1 MTPAARPVGGPTV
14 GQDAVGARTSDRFV
28 IEGGVPLRGTVQVG
42 GAKNAALPIMAAC
55 LLTRERCIIHN
66 VPDIEDIKCMARV
79 LESIGAR
86 VDFLGG
92 GAVAIEA
99 AGLSSCAPPAEM
111 MRRMRASFLVMGP
124 LLTRMGEA
132 QAPHPG
138 GCAIGVRPVNVD
150 IRGFGA
156 MGARISQVDGN
167 YVAQAGEGGLRGSSI
182 YLDYP
187 SHTGT
192 ENLLMA
198 AVLARGKTVIKHA
211 SVEPEVVDLANFL
224 VSMGARISGIG
235 STRLEIEGVGEL
247 HGTSYSVI
255 PDRLAAGTFAIA
267 AAISGGEVRVERVVC
282 EHMDPVTYK
291 LLEAG
296 AEVEEGDNWLRVA
309 GRRPLFAVEIQAI
322 HYPGFPT
329 DLQAAFGALLTQ
341 AQGTSLI
348 HERVFE
354 NRLLY
359 AAELQKMGAVI
370 DVSGQTARIT
380 GPTRL
385 KGTTVKALDIR
396 SGAAVILAA
405 LAAEGTTTV
414 EDVHHV
420 DRGYPDLVGTLSS
433 LGASI
438 RRESATDS
446 DLPLHPVI

>member
-1 MTPAARPVGGPTV
+1 MTLTGKPLVDATLGPGGNGFSATE
-14 GQDAVGARTSDRFV
+14 RFI
-28 IEGGVPLRGTVQVG
+28 IEGGLPLNGAVQVD

-55 LLTRERCIIHN
+55 LLTKERCTIQN
-66 VPDIEDIKCMARV
+66 VPNIEDIRSMARV
-79 LESIGAR
+79 LETIGAR
-86 VDFLGG
+86 VEFLGNG
-92 GAVAIEA
+92 SLTIEA
-99 AGLSSCAPPAEM
+99 ADLNSSSPPSDL

-124 LLTRMGEA
+124 LLARTGEA

-150 IRGFGA
+150 IRGFIA
-156 MGARISQVDGN
+156 MGAKLRQANGT
-167 YVAQAGEGGLRGSSI
+167 YVATAGPDGLHGASI

-198 AVLARGKTVIKHA
+198 AVLAKGKTVIKHA
-211 SVEPEVVDLANFL
+211 SVEPEVADLASFL
-224 VSMGARISGIG
+224 VKMGARISGIG
-235 STRLEIEGVGEL
+235 STRLEIEGVDEL
-247 HGTSYSVI
+247 RGCSHSVI
-255 PDRLAAGTFAIA
+255 PDRLAAGTYAIA
-267 AAISGGEVRVERVVC
+267 AALTGGEVRLEQVVC

-296 AEVEEGDNWLRVA
+296 AYVEEGDDWLRVV
-309 GRRPLFAVEIQAI
+309 GRRPLGAVEIQAI

-341 AQGTSLI
+341 AVGTSLI

-359 AAELQKMGAVI
+359 AEELRKMGADVE
-370 DVSGQTARIT
+370 VSGQTARIT
-380 GPTRL
+380 GPSHL
-385 KGTTVKALDIR
+385 VGTTVKALDIR

-405 LAAEGTTTV
+405 LAAEGTTLV
-414 EDVHHV
+414 EDARHV
-420 DRGYPDLVGTLSS
+420 NRGYADIVGTLAN

-438 RRESATDS
+438 RRG
-446 DLPLHPVI
+446 

>member
-1 MTPAARPVGGPTV
+1 
-14 GQDAVGARTSDRFV
+14 
-28 IEGGVPLRGTVQVG
+28 VQVD

-55 LLTRERCIIHN
+55 LLTRDRCTIHN
-66 VPDIEDIKCMARV
+66 VPDIEDIRSMARV

-86 VDFLGG
+86 VEFLGNG
-92 GAVAIEA
+92 SLAIEA
-99 AGLSSCAPPAEM
+99 RDLVSGSPPADL

-124 LLTRMGEA
+124 LLARRGEA

-138 GCAIGVRPVNVD
+138 GCAIGMRPVNVD
-150 IRGFGA
+150 IRGFAA
-156 MGARISQVDGN
+156 MGSRVRQADGN
-167 YVAQAGEGGLRGSSI
+167 YVAVAENGGLHGATI

-198 AVLARGKTVIKHA
+198 AVLAKGKSVIKHA

-224 VSMGARISGIG
+224 VKMGARISGIG
-235 STRLEIEGVGEL
+235 STRLEVEGVGEL
-247 HGTSYSVI
+247 HGCDYSVI
-255 PDRLAAGTFAIA
+255 PDRLFAGTFAIA
-267 AAISGGEVRVERVVC
+267 AAITGGEVRLERLIP

-296 AEVEEGDNWLRVA
+296 VEVEEGDDWLRVV
-309 GRRPLFAVEIQAI
+309 GRRPLSAVEIQAI

-341 AQGTSLI
+341 AVGTSLI

-359 AAELQKMGAVI
+359 AGELVKMGADI
-370 DVSGQTARIT
+370 EVSGQTARII
-380 GPTRL
+380 GPTHL
-385 KGTTVKALDIR
+385 TGTSVKALDIR

-405 LAAEGTTTV
+405 LAAEGTTIV
-414 EDVHHV
+414 EDAHHV
-420 DRGYPDLVGTLSS
+420 NRGYADIVGTLTGI
-433 LGASI
+433 GASVK
-438 RRESATDS
+438 RG
-446 DLPLHPVI
+446 

>member
-1 MTPAARPVGGPTV
+1 M
-14 GQDAVGARTSDRFV
+14 D
-28 IEGGVPLRGTVQVG
+28 

-55 LLTRERCIIHN
+55 LLTRDRCTIHN
-66 VPDIEDIKCMARV
+66 VPDIEDIRSMARV

-86 VDFLGG
+86 VEFLGNG
-92 GAVAIEA
+92 SLAIEA
-99 AGLSSCAPPAEM
+99 RDLVSGSPPADL

-124 LLTRMGEA
+124 LLARRGEA

-138 GCAIGVRPVNVD
+138 GCAIGMRPVNVD
-150 IRGFGA
+150 IRGFAA
-156 MGARISQVDGN
+156 MGSRVRQADGN
-167 YVAQAGEGGLRGSSI
+167 YVAVAENGGLHGATI

-198 AVLARGKTVIKHA
+198 AVLAKGKSVIKHA

-224 VSMGARISGIG
+224 VKMGARISGIG
-235 STRLEIEGVGEL
+235 STRLEVEGVGEL
-247 HGTSYSVI
+247 HGCDYSVI
-255 PDRLAAGTFAIA
+255 PDRLFAGTFAIA
-267 AAISGGEVRVERVVC
+267 AAITGGEVRLERLIP

-296 AEVEEGDNWLRVA
+296 VEVEEGDDWLRVV
-309 GRRPLFAVEIQAI
+309 GRRPLSAVEIQAI

-341 AQGTSLI
+341 AVGTSLI

-359 AAELQKMGAVI
+359 AGELVKMGADI
-370 DVSGQTARIT
+370 EVSGQTARII
-380 GPTRL
+380 GPTHL
-385 KGTTVKALDIR
+385 TGTSVKALDIR

-405 LAAEGTTTV
+405 LAAEGTTIV
-414 EDVHHV
+414 EDAHHV
-420 DRGYPDLVGTLSS
+420 NRGYADIVGTLTGI
-433 LGASI
+433 GASVK
-438 RRESATDS
+438 RG
-446 DLPLHPVI
+446 

>member
-1 MTPAARPVGGPTV
+1 MTLTGN
-14 GQDAVGARTSDRFV
+14 
-28 IEGGVPLRGTVQVG
+28 PLRAPSLPRGESASRTAERYVIQGGEPLSGTVQVG

-55 LLTRERCIIHN
+55 LLTRERCVIHN
-66 VPDIEDIKCMARV
+66 VPDIQDIRNMARV

-86 VDFLGG
+86 VDFLGNG
-92 GAVAIEA
+92 SISIEA
-99 AGLSSCAPPAEM
+99 AEIATSSPPGDL

-124 LLTRMGEA
+124 LLARAGEA
-132 QAPHPG
+132 TAPHPG

-150 IRGFGA
+150 IRGFSA
-156 MGARISQVDGN
+156 MGARVARTEES
-167 YVAQAGEGGLRGSSI
+167 YVAEARDGLHGTSI

-198 AVLARGKTVIKHA
+198 AVLARGTTVIKHA
-211 SVEPEVVDLANFL
+211 SVEPEVADLANFL
-224 VSMGARISGIG
+224 VSMGARISGIS
-235 STRLEIEGVGEL
+235 STRLEIEGVQEL
-247 HGTSYSVI
+247 HGSTWSVM

-267 AAISGGEVRVERVVC
+267 AAITGGEVRLERVVP

-291 LLEAG
+291 LMEAG
-296 AEVEEGDNWLRVA
+296 ARVEEGGDWLQVA
-309 GRRPLFAVEIQAI
+309 GRRPLVAVEVQAI

-341 AQGTSLI
+341 AEGTSLI

-359 AAELQKMGAVI
+359 AEELRKMGADI
-370 DVSGQTARIT
+370 QVSGQTAQIT
-380 GPTRL
+380 GPTPL
-385 KGTTVKALDIR
+385 HGTTVRALDIR

-405 LAAEGTTTV
+405 LAAQGTSQV

-420 DRGYPDLVGTLSS
+420 SRGYEDIAGTLVG
-433 LGASI
+433 LGAKI
-438 RRESATDS
+438 QVE
-446 DLPLHPVI
+446 